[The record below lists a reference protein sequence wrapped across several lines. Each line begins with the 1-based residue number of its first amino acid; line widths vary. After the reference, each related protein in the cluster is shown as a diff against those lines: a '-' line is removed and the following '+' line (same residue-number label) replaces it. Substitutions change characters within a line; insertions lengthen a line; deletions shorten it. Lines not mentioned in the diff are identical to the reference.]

1 VAGLL
6 SLEIRGRQVS
16 GSNQERE
23 IENEIH
29 CLVHEHRH
37 GLHAGIVATEDMAAG
52 RATQSATP
60 AGCSAPE
67 YRQVDF
73 WAGGCPR
80 PS

>member
-1 VAGLL
+1 VAGLF
-6 SLEIRGRQVS
+6 SLEIRGNKFPPRTK
-16 GSNQERE
+16 RE
-23 IENEIH
+23 KSKMKFTFWCMSIVTV
-29 CLVHEHRH
+29 CMLV
-37 GLHAGIVATEDMAAG
+37 LIATEDMAPG
-52 RATQSATP
+52 RATQSAKP